1 MFFSYKECIK
11 EINNTQTDN
20 GKYLYVVLYLQNL
33 LEKVMILQK
42 GQVVYNNKQPNT
54 DTNNLGLFKLQRTF
68 YSFVLDYI
76 VS

>member
-1 MFFSYKECIK
+1 
-11 EINNTQTDN
+11 
-20 GKYLYVVLYLQNL
+20 
-33 LEKVMILQK
+33 MILQK